1 MTKFPNPMVRVWNYN
16 KSRIHSYRGAR
27 YVEMHL
33 DEAPIFKG
41 EIKRAGVLLNEQI
54 FGEGDYESNDDDGAA
69 DASGWRQRAQDARA
83 GQRARVRKRRRGAN
97 VDLWAMYIGEPGMG

>member
-1 MTKFPNPMVRVWNYN
+1 MAEVGVVGR
-16 KSRIHSYRGAR
+16 RRRRA
-27 YVEMHL
+27 
-33 DEAPIFKG
+33 DESADEG
-41 EIKRAGVLLNEQI
+41 EEL
-54 FGEGDYESNDDDGAA
+54 SDDDGAA